1 MLDGDRDIR
10 EKQLG
15 IRIRIIGKGLKQ
27 KKLEQNRIEQKRE
40 GEDNIRGKEKI
51 I

>member
-1 MLDGDRDIR
+1 MIDGDRDIR
-10 EKQLG
+10 KKQQG
-15 IRIRIIGKGLKQ
+15 IRSRIIGKGLEQ